1 MQKKMSEAEAERNEF
16 EAKHNEM
23 FNSVSALN
31 QRIEELETHKLHLIT
46 KLKSLGDKG
55 GLEYIIKTQKL
66 DHLEQKDFENRVVVE
81 NYDP

>member
-1 MQKKMSEAEAERNEF
+1 
-16 EAKHNEM
+16 
-23 FNSVSALN
+23 
-31 QRIEELETHKLHLIT
+31 LHLIT

-66 DHLEQKDFENRVVVE
+66 DNLEAKDFENRVVVE